1 VRTGTDPCSTTPGT
15 NSTRS
20 SRDSAASGSVFDLAG
35 KQRALTEVEQQT
47 ASPDLWTDPE
57 RAQAIM
63 RQLSSLRDEVG
74 PWLEAEQQA
83 TELRELLDLAIEDG
97 DGAVGEEV
105 AGQAADL
112 AKRLEELEFQLQ
124 LSGPYDRNPALLAVH
139 AGAGGTEAQDWAQM
153 LLRMYLRWAE
163 RRRYG
168 AEVLDLSEGEEA
180 GIKSA
185 TIEVRGPLA
194 YGYLKSERGVH
205 RLVRLSPFDQA
216 HRRHTSFV
224 LVEVMPVVES
234 DLTVEIRDEDVK
246 LDTFRSG
253 GPGGQNVNKVNTAV
267 RLTHAPSGIV
277 VTCSTERSQL
287 QNRETAMKM
296 LRSKLLEIQ
305 LEKREQ
311 EQAALKGEHVEAAWG
326 NQIRNY
332 VLHPYRMV
340 KDERT
345 GLETSDTTRV
355 LDGEIDEFI
364 QAYLAW
370 SVGRDGTTGSA
381 A

>member
-1 VRTGTDPCSTTPGT
+1 
-15 NSTRS
+15 
-20 SRDSAASGSVFDLAG
+20 
-35 KQRALTEVEQQT
+35 
-47 ASPDLWTDPE
+47 
-57 RAQAIM
+57 M
-63 RQLSSLRDEVG
+63 RQLAGVREEIE
-74 PWLEAEQQA
+74 PWLAIGQQA
-83 TELRELLDLAIEDG
+83 EELRGLLELAMEEDEG
-97 DGAVGEEV
+97 SVAEEV
-105 AGQAADL
+105 AVGAEEL
-112 AKRLEELEFQLQ
+112 TKRLEALEFQLQ
-124 LSGPYDRNPALLAVH
+124 LSGPYDRGPALLAVH

-163 RRRYG
+163 RHRYQT
-168 AEVLDLSEGEEA
+168 EILDLSEGEEA

-224 LVEVMPVVES
+224 LVEVMPLVES
-234 DLTVEIRDEDVK
+234 DVAVEIRPDDLK

-267 RLTHAPSGIV
+267 RLTHVPSGIV

-296 LRSKLLEIQ
+296 LRSKLLEVE
-305 LEKREQ
+305 LEKRER
-311 EQAALKGEHVEAAWG
+311 EQAELKGEHIEAAWG

-332 VLHPYRMV
+332 VLHPYRLV

-345 GLETSDTTRV
+345 GLETSDTAAV
-355 LDGEIDEFI
+355 LDGDLDEYI
-364 QAYLAW
+364 RAYLAW
-370 SVGRDGTTGSA
+370 SVGRDGE
-381 A
+381 

>member
-1 VRTGTDPCSTTPGT
+1 
-15 NSTRS
+15 
-20 SRDSAASGSVFDLAG
+20 
-35 KQRALTEVEQQT
+35 
-47 ASPDLWTDPE
+47 
-57 RAQAIM
+57 M
-63 RQLSSLRDEVG
+63 RQLASLREEIG

-83 TELRELLDLAIEDG
+83 SELRGLLEMATEENDS
-97 DGAVGEEV
+97 AVADEV
-105 AGQAADL
+105 AESIL
-112 AKRLEELEFQLQ
+112 ELSKRLEELEFQLQ
-124 LSGPYDRNPALLAVH
+124 LSGPYDRGPALLAVH

-163 RRRYG
+163 RHRY
-168 AEVLDLSEGEEA
+168 ATEVLDMSEGEEA

-185 TIEVRGPLA
+185 TIEVRGALA

-205 RLVRLSPFDQA
+205 RLVRMSPFDQA

-224 LVEVMPVVES
+224 LVEVMPLFES
-234 DLTVEIRDEDVK
+234 DVTVDVRAEDIK
-246 LDTFRSG
+246 MDTFRSG

-277 VTCSTERSQL
+277 VSCSTERSQL

-296 LRSKLLEIQ
+296 LRSKLLEIE
-305 LEKREQ
+305 LEKRER
-311 EQAALKGEHVEAAWG
+311 EHAALKGEHVDAAWG

-345 GLETSDTTRV
+345 GVETSDTTRV

-370 SVGRDGTTGSA
+370 SVGREGATGSA

>member
-1 VRTGTDPCSTTPGT
+1 LTL
-15 NSTRS
+15 S
-20 SRDSAASGSVFDLAG
+20 SNESVTCRCVFDVPA
-35 KQRALTEVEQQT
+35 KQRQLAELEKQSG
-47 ASPDLWTDPE
+47 SPDLWSDPE
-57 RAQAIM
+57 RAQSVM
-63 RQLSSLRDEVG
+63 RQLAAVG
-74 PWLEAEQQA
+74 EEISAWLEIGQRAE
-83 TELRELLDLAIEDG
+83 ELRGLLDLAMEEDEG
-97 DGAVGEEV
+97 SVAEEV
-105 AGQAADL
+105 ARGSQQL
-112 AKRLEELEFQLQ
+112 AGRLEELEFQLQ
-124 LSGPYDRNPALLAVH
+124 LSGTYDRGPALLAVH

-163 RRRYG
+163 RHGYQ
-168 AEVLDLSEGEEA
+168 AEVLELSEGQEA
-180 GIKSA
+180 GIQSA
-185 TIEVRGPLA
+185 TLELRGSLA

-216 HRRHTSFV
+216 HRRHTSFA
-224 LVEVMPVVES
+224 LVEVMPLVES
-234 DLTVEIRDEDVK
+234 EVAVDVRPDDLR

-267 RLTHAPSGIV
+267 RLTHLPSGIV

-296 LRSKLLEIQ
+296 LRSKLLEVE

-332 VLHPYRMV
+332 VLHPYRLV

-345 GLETSDTTRV
+345 GLSTSDATAV
-355 LDGEIDEFI
+355 LDGDLDEFI
-364 QAYLAW
+364 RAYLAW
-370 SVGRDGTTGSA
+370 SVGRSGDGQSSGRREATASS
-381 A
+381 

>member
-1 VRTGTDPCSTTPGT
+1 
-15 NSTRS
+15 
-20 SRDSAASGSVFDLAG
+20 
-35 KQRALTEVEQQT
+35 
-47 ASPDLWTDPE
+47 
-57 RAQAIM
+57 M
-63 RQLSSLRDEVG
+63 RQLSSLREEIG

-83 TELRELLDLAIEDG
+83 ADLRDLLELATEENDS
-97 DGAVGEEV
+97 AVAEEV
-105 AGQAADL
+105 TQGIL
-112 AKRLEELEFQLQ
+112 ELSKRLEELEFQLQ
-124 LSGPYDRNPALLAVH
+124 LSGPYDRGPALLAVH

-163 RRRYG
+163 RRRY
-168 AEVLDLSEGEEA
+168 ATEVLDMSEGEEA

-185 TIEVRGPLA
+185 TIEVRGALA

-224 LVEVMPVVES
+224 LVEVMPLVES
-234 DLTVEIRDEDVK
+234 DVTVDVRAEDIK
-246 LDTFRSG
+246 MDTFRSG

-277 VTCSTERSQL
+277 VSCSTERSQL

-296 LRSKLLEIQ
+296 LRSKLLEIE
-305 LEKREQ
+305 LEKRER
-311 EQAALKGEHVEAAWG
+311 EHAALKGEHVDAAWG

-332 VLHPYRMV
+332 VLHPYRLV

-345 GLETSDTTRV
+345 GVETSDTNRV

-370 SVGRDGTTGSA
+370 SVGRDGATGSA

>member
-1 VRTGTDPCSTTPGT
+1 
-15 NSTRS
+15 
-20 SRDSAASGSVFDLAG
+20 
-35 KQRALTEVEQQT
+35 
-47 ASPDLWTDPE
+47 
-57 RAQAIM
+57 M
-63 RQLSSLRDEVG
+63 RQIAALRDEID
-74 PWLEAEQQA
+74 PWQEAAREA
-83 TELRELLDLAIEDG
+83 AELRDLLELAIEENEASVAD
-97 DGAVGEEV
+97 EV
-105 AGQAADL
+105 AERSAAL
-112 AKRLEELEFQLQ
+112 SSRLEELEFQLQ
-124 LSGPYDRNPALLAVH
+124 LSGPYDRSPALLAVH
-139 AGAGGTEAQDWAQM
+139 AGAGGTEAQDWAAM

-163 RRRYG
+163 RHRYTT
-168 AEVLDLSEGEEA
+168 EVLDLSEGEEA

-224 LVEVMPVVES
+224 LVEVMPLVES
-234 DLTVEIRDEDVK
+234 DVTVEVRPEDIK

-267 RLTHAPSGIV
+267 RLTHLPTGIV
-277 VTCSTERSQL
+277 VSCSTERSQL

-296 LRSKLLEIQ
+296 LRSKLLEIE
-305 LEKREQ
+305 LEKRER
-311 EQAALKGEHVEAAWG
+311 EQAALKGEHVDAAWG

-332 VLHPYRMV
+332 VLHPYRLV

-345 GLETSDTTRV
+345 GLETSDTTAV
-355 LDGEIDEFI
+355 LDGDIDPFI

-370 SVGRDGTTGSA
+370 AVGRDGATGTA

>member
-1 VRTGTDPCSTTPGT
+1 MRELAAVR
-15 NSTRS
+15 
-20 SRDSAASGSVFDLAG
+20 
-35 KQRALTEVEQQT
+35 EE
-47 ASPDLWTDPE
+47 
-57 RAQAIM
+57 I
-63 RQLSSLRDEVG
+63 G
-74 PWLEAEQQA
+74 PWLEARQQA
-83 TELRELLDLAIEDG
+83 EELRGLLEL
-97 DGAVGEEV
+97 AVEAQDSSVASEV
-105 AGQAADL
+105 AESSVELAD
-112 AKRLEELEFQLQ
+112 RLEKLEFQLQ
-124 LSGPYDRNPALLAVH
+124 LSGPYDRGPALLAVH
-139 AGAGGTEAQDWAQM
+139 AGAGGTEAQDWAEM

-163 RRRYG
+163 RHRYQTRI
-168 AEVLDLSEGEEA
+168 LDSSEGEEA
-180 GIKSA
+180 GLKSA

-224 LVEVMPVVES
+224 LVEVMPLVES
-234 DLTVEIRDEDVK
+234 DVAIEIRPDDLK

-267 RLTHAPSGIV
+267 RLTHIPSGVV

-296 LRSKLLEIQ
+296 LRSKLLEIE
-305 LEKREQ
+305 LERREQ
-311 EQAALKGEHVEAAWG
+311 EQAALKGEHIAADFG

-332 VLHPYRMV
+332 VLHPYRLI

-345 GLETSDTTRV
+345 GLETSDTTAV
-355 LDGEIDEFI
+355 LDGDLDEFI

-370 SVGRDGTTGSA
+370 SVGRDGQVA
-381 A
+381 

>member
-1 VRTGTDPCSTTPGT
+1 
-15 NSTRS
+15 
-20 SRDSAASGSVFDLAG
+20 
-35 KQRALTEVEQQT
+35 
-47 ASPDLWTDPE
+47 
-57 RAQAIM
+57 M
-63 RQLSSLRDEVG
+63 RQLSALREEIG
-74 PWLEAEQQA
+74 PWLDLEQQVA
-83 TELRELLDLAIEDG
+83 EARDLLEMALAEGEG
-97 DGAVGEEV
+97 DIVAEV
-105 AGQAADL
+105 SESVAAI
-112 AKRLEELEFQLQ
+112 ARRLEELEFQLQ
-124 LSGPYDRNPALLAVH
+124 LSGPYDRGPALLAVH

-163 RRRYG
+163 RHRY
-168 AEVLDLSEGEEA
+168 ATDVLDLSEGEEA

-185 TIEVRGPLA
+185 TIEIRGPLA

-224 LVEVMPVVES
+224 LVEVMPLVES
-234 DLTVEIRDEDVK
+234 EVSIELRDEDIK
-246 LDTFRSG
+246 FDSFRSG

-267 RLTHAPSGIV
+267 RLTHVPSGIV
-277 VTCSTERSQL
+277 VSCSTERSQL

-296 LRSKLLEIQ
+296 LRSKLLEIE
-305 LEKREQ
+305 LEKRER
-311 EQAALKGEHVEAAWG
+311 EHAALKGEHVEAAWG

-345 GLETSDTTRV
+345 GLQTSDTTRV
-355 LDGEIDEFI
+355 LDGDIDDFI
-364 QAYLAW
+364 QSYLGW
-370 SVGRDGTTGSA
+370 SVGRDAAGSA

>member
-1 VRTGTDPCSTTPGT
+1 MRQLAAL
-15 NSTRS
+15 
-20 SRDSAASGSVFDLAG
+20 RDEIAP
-35 KQRALTEVEQQT
+35 LTEV
-47 ASPDLWTDPE
+47 S
-57 RAQAIM
+57 R
-63 RQLSSLRDEVG
+63 
-74 PWLEAEQQA
+74 EAEELQGL
-83 TELRELLDLAIEDG
+83 TELAIEEG
-97 DGAVGEEV
+97 EESLAEEV
-105 AGQAADL
+105 AERTSML
-112 AKRLEELEFQLQ
+112 AKRLEELEFQVQ
-124 LSGPYDRNPALLAVH
+124 LSGPYDRGPALLAVH

-163 RRRYG
+163 RNGYDT
-168 AEVLDLSEGEEA
+168 EVLDLSEGEEA

-185 TIEVRGPLA
+185 TIEVRGPFA

-224 LVEVMPVVES
+224 LVEVMPLVES
-234 DLTVEIRDEDVK
+234 EITVEIRPDDLKME
-246 LDTFRSG
+246 TSRSG

-267 RLTHAPSGIV
+267 RLIHEPTGIV
-277 VTCSTERSQL
+277 VRCSTERSQL

-296 LRSKLLEIQ
+296 LRSKLLEIE

-332 VLHPYRMV
+332 VLHPYQMV
-340 KDERT
+340 KDQRT
-345 GLETSDTTRV
+345 GVETSDASAV
-355 LDGEIDEFI
+355 LDGDIDDFI

-370 SVGRDGTTGSA
+370 SVGRDGQA

>member
-1 VRTGTDPCSTTPGT
+1 VT
-15 NSTRS
+15 
-20 SRDSAASGSVFDLAG
+20 SRCIFDVPG
-35 KQRALTEVEQQT
+35 KQRELDRLEQQSF
-47 ASPDLWTDPE
+47 SPELWSDQD
-57 RAQAIM
+57 RAQALM
-63 RQLSSLRDEVG
+63 RQLASVREEVT
-74 PWLEAEQQA
+74 PWLEMRREAE
-83 TELRELLDLAIEDG
+83 ELQGLHELAIEAAEDSV
-97 DGAVGEEV
+97 AEEV
-105 AGQAADL
+105 AQRSAQL
-112 AKRLEELEFQLQ
+112 AQRLEELEFQLQ
-124 LSGPYDRNPALLAVH
+124 LSGPYDRRPALLAVH
-139 AGAGGTEAQDWAQM
+139 AGAGGTESQDWTQM

-163 RRRYG
+163 RHRY
-168 AEVLDLSEGEEA
+168 ETDVLDLSEGEEA
-180 GIKSA
+180 GVKSG

-216 HRRHTSFV
+216 HRRHTSFA
-224 LVEVMPVVES
+224 LVEVMPLVES
-234 DLTVEIRDEDVK
+234 DVVVDIRPDDLK

-267 RLTHAPSGIV
+267 RLTHLPSGVV

-296 LRSKLLEIQ
+296 LRSKLLEIE

-345 GLETSDTTRV
+345 GLETSDTSAI
-355 LDGEIDEFI
+355 LDGDLDEFI

-370 SVGRDGTTGSA
+370 SVGRDGNGPTGRRGDRATGSRGDGRA
-381 A
+381 G

>member
-1 VRTGTDPCSTTPGT
+1 LTL
-15 NSTRS
+15 S
-20 SRDSAASGSVFDLAG
+20 SNESVTSRCVFDVPA
-35 KQRALTEVEQQT
+35 KQRQLAELEKQSG
-47 ASPDLWTDPE
+47 SPDLWSDPE
-57 RAQAIM
+57 RAQSVM
-63 RQLSSLRDEVG
+63 RQLAAVG
-74 PWLEAEQQA
+74 EEISAWLEIGQRAE
-83 TELRELLDLAIEDG
+83 ELRGLLDLAMEEDEG
-97 DGAVGEEV
+97 SVAEEV
-105 AGQAADL
+105 ARGSQQLTD
-112 AKRLEELEFQLQ
+112 RLEELEFQLQ
-124 LSGPYDRNPALLAVH
+124 LSGTYDRGPALLAVH

-163 RRRYG
+163 RHGYQ
-168 AEVLDLSEGEEA
+168 AEVLELSEGQEA
-180 GIKSA
+180 GIQSA
-185 TIEVRGPLA
+185 TLELRGSLA

-216 HRRHTSFV
+216 HRRHTSFA
-224 LVEVMPVVES
+224 LVEVMPLVES
-234 DLTVEIRDEDVK
+234 EVAVDVRPDDLR

-267 RLTHAPSGIV
+267 RLTHLPSGIV

-296 LRSKLLEIQ
+296 LRSKLLEVE

-332 VLHPYRMV
+332 VLHPYRLV

-345 GLETSDTTRV
+345 GLSTSDATAV
-355 LDGEIDEFI
+355 LDGDLDEFI
-364 QAYLAW
+364 RAYLAW
-370 SVGRDGTTGSA
+370 SVGRSGDGQSSGRREATASS
-381 A
+381 

>member
-1 VRTGTDPCSTTPGT
+1 M
-15 NSTRS
+15 
-20 SRDSAASGSVFDLAG
+20 SRCIFDVPG
-35 KQRALTEVEQQT
+35 KQRELDRLEQQSF
-47 ASPDLWTDPE
+47 SPELWSDQD
-57 RAQAIM
+57 RAQALM
-63 RQLSSLRDEVG
+63 RQLASVREEVT
-74 PWLEAEQQA
+74 PWLEMRREAE
-83 TELRELLDLAIEDG
+83 ELQGLHELAIEAAEDSV
-97 DGAVGEEV
+97 AEEV
-105 AGQAADL
+105 AQRSAQL
-112 AKRLEELEFQLQ
+112 AQRLEELEFQLQ
-124 LSGPYDRNPALLAVH
+124 LSGPYDRRPALLAVH
-139 AGAGGTEAQDWAQM
+139 AGAGGTESQDWTQM

-163 RRRYG
+163 RHRY
-168 AEVLDLSEGEEA
+168 ETDVLDLSEGEEA
-180 GIKSA
+180 GVKSA

-216 HRRHTSFV
+216 HRRHTSFA
-224 LVEVMPVVES
+224 LVEVMPLVES
-234 DLTVEIRDEDVK
+234 DVVVDIRPDDLK

-267 RLTHAPSGIV
+267 RLTHLPSGVV

-296 LRSKLLEIQ
+296 LRSKLLEIE

-345 GLETSDTTRV
+345 GLETSDTSAI
-355 LDGEIDEFI
+355 LDGDLDEFI

-370 SVGRDGTTGSA
+370 SVGRDSNGPAGDAGTGRRGA
-381 A
+381 EAMGERDRA

>member
-1 VRTGTDPCSTTPGT
+1 LTL
-15 NSTRS
+15 S
-20 SRDSAASGSVFDLAG
+20 SNESVTSRCVFDVPA
-35 KQRALTEVEQQT
+35 KQRQLAELEKQSG
-47 ASPDLWTDPE
+47 SPDLWSDPE
-57 RAQAIM
+57 RAQSVM
-63 RQLSSLRDEVG
+63 RQLAAVG
-74 PWLEAEQQA
+74 EEISAWLEIGQRAE
-83 TELRELLDLAIEDG
+83 ELRGLLDLAMEEDEG
-97 DGAVGEEV
+97 SVAEEV
-105 AGQAADL
+105 ARGSQQL
-112 AKRLEELEFQLQ
+112 AGRLEELEFQLQ
-124 LSGPYDRNPALLAVH
+124 LSGTYDRGPALLAVH

-163 RRRYG
+163 RHGYQ
-168 AEVLDLSEGEEA
+168 AEVLELSEGQEA
-180 GIKSA
+180 GIQSA
-185 TIEVRGPLA
+185 TLELRGSLA

-216 HRRHTSFV
+216 HRRHTSFA
-224 LVEVMPVVES
+224 LVEVMPLVES
-234 DLTVEIRDEDVK
+234 EVAVDVRPDDLR

-267 RLTHAPSGIV
+267 RLTHLPSGIV

-296 LRSKLLEIQ
+296 LRSKLLEVE

-332 VLHPYRMV
+332 VLHPYRLV

-345 GLETSDTTRV
+345 GLSTSDATAV
-355 LDGEIDEFI
+355 LDGDLDEFI
-364 QAYLAW
+364 RAYLAW
-370 SVGRDGTTGSA
+370 SVGRSGDGQSSGRREATASS
-381 A
+381 

>member
-1 VRTGTDPCSTTPGT
+1 
-15 NSTRS
+15 
-20 SRDSAASGSVFDLAG
+20 
-35 KQRALTEVEQQT
+35 
-47 ASPDLWTDPE
+47 
-57 RAQAIM
+57 M
-63 RQLSSLRDEVG
+63 RQLATVREEIE
-74 PWLEAEQQA
+74 PWLGIGQQA
-83 TELRELLDLAIEDG
+83 EDLRGLLELAMEEDEG
-97 DGAVGEEV
+97 SVGEEV
-105 AGQAADL
+105 ATGTEELTRQ
-112 AKRLEELEFQLQ
+112 LEELEFQLQ
-124 LSGPYDRNPALLAVH
+124 LSGPHDRGPALLAVH

-163 RRRYG
+163 RHRYQT
-168 AEVLDLSEGEEA
+168 EILDLSEGEEA

-224 LVEVMPVVES
+224 LVEVMPLVES
-234 DLTVEIRDEDVK
+234 DVAIEIRADDLK

-267 RLTHAPSGIV
+267 RLTHVPSGIV

-296 LRSKLLEIQ
+296 LRSKLLEIE
-305 LEKREQ
+305 LERREREQ
-311 EQAALKGEHVEAAWG
+311 AELKGDHIEAAWG

-332 VLHPYRMV
+332 VLHPYRLI

-345 GLETSDTTRV
+345 GLETSDTGAV
-355 LDGEIDEFI
+355 LDGDLDEYI
-364 QAYLAW
+364 RAYLAW
-370 SVGRDGTTGSA
+370 SVGRDGK
-381 A
+381 